1 MTALVTSLLARAR
14 GDAATVRPRL
24 RARFEPAGLDEGA
37 AGLTEIHEVRV
48 IEASSL
54 PRQRPPAELTRAP
67 AEPQPQAAS
76 DPAKSIGAA
85 PPRAGEIPDTRA
97 AYTSRSFDDE
107 TVRRDPEPSQAG
119 AAALRAPEPDYPSET
134 SEPHRGDDLGRS
146 ADRAEA
152 APRGASPEP
161 AYQAS
166 NIVVRRAVPAP
177 SPLAAAVRASESPT
191 IHVTIGRIELRAEG
205 SAPASP
211 ASAAKP
217 SPVMSL
223 DAYLRARRGGTR

>member
-1 MTALVTSLLARAR
+1 L
-14 GDAATVRPRL
+14 
-24 RARFEPAGLDEGA
+24 
-37 AGLTEIHEVRV
+37 
-48 IEASSL
+48 
-54 PRQRPPAELTRAP
+54 
-67 AEPQPQAAS
+67 
-76 DPAKSIGAA
+76 
-85 PPRAGEIPDTRA
+85 
-97 AYTSRSFDDE
+97 
-107 TVRRDPEPSQAG
+107 
-119 AAALRAPEPDYPSET
+119 
-134 SEPHRGDDLGRS
+134 
-146 ADRAEA
+146 
-152 APRGASPEP
+152 
-161 AYQAS
+161 